1 MNILDSYIKHSAH
14 QTFFRAFRIS
24 ISKIG
29 GDKVIVKGRL
39 FIKLT
44 IKDFKQRIILQT
56 GLFPSSLSLFL
67 LHSLSLPL
75 PSHLFL
81 SLVYLHLYFWQLS
94 WKSLI

>member
-29 GDKVIVKGRL
+29 DDKVIVKGRL

-44 IKDFKQRIILQT
+44 IK
-56 GLFPSSLSLFL
+56 GSGA
-67 LHSLSLPL
+67 
-75 PSHLFL
+75 
-81 SLVYLHLYFWQLS
+81 
-94 WKSLI
+94 

>member
-75 PSHLFL
+75 PSHLTFL
-81 SLVYLHLYFWQLS
+81 LPSS
-94 WKSLI
+94 